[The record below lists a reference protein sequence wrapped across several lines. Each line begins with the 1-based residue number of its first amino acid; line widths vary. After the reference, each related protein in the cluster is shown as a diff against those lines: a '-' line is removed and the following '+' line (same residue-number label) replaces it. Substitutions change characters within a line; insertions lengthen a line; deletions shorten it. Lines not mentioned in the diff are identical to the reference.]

1 MTARPGIIPPSQNH
15 DHIRACEALVRILLP
30 AFSATSALLNFR
42 AFPWVLGAESLDPI
56 TYAVGFVVSAAIAV
70 MLTLLWYLPFTL
82 AGDILFDR
90 AGEDV

>member
-1 MTARPGIIPPSQNH
+1 MSLREFRSR
-15 DHIRACEALVRILLP
+15 IRACQTLVKILIP

-56 TYAVGFVVSAAIAV
+56 TYAVGFVVSAAIAG

-82 AGDILFDR
+82 AADILFDEE
-90 AGEDV
+90 ADDA